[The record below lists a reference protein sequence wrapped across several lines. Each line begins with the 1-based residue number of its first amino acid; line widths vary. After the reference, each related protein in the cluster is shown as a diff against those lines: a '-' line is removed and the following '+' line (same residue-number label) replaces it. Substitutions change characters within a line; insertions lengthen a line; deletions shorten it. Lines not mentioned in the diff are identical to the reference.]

1 MIDTVIPS
9 SEVSGG
15 VPETASVIQVGM
27 LLGCSTATVKRKCL
41 SGEFKTRKVV
51 ANGGNQYEVFVTSLP
66 LHAQSAHYIA
76 NQPRLTPAELEAKRL
91 ATIAAGREKTLPWSN
106 EQHHA
111 RWDAYARTNGKLKKK
126 ALIRLELMQLDAAL
140 QESGLTAPQAE
151 KVVCE
156 KFNIS
161 PATLWRY
168 RELVRYQSRHDWLPA
183 LLPGTKGKPPA
194 ADFSPA
200 AFAWMKQEW
209 GCESK
214 PALADVYQRCQVIA
228 PENGWV
234 IPSYSTV
241 KRLFEKLDR
250 SWVLLSREGT
260 KKATALLVPAQQR
273 DYSKLKAHGLWS
285 SDGHKLDVMTRF
297 PSGHI
302 GRAILVLWY
311 DQRTRYVLGYALSQV
326 ENADVIRLAL
336 RNSMMNSNAVPVEVL
351 IDNGRGY
358 TSSLISGGT
367 PNRYRG
373 KVKEGEPLGILT
385 QMAVAI
391 HYSLPGH
398 GQSKPLERLW
408 GALASISKQRQFAG
422 AYCGNNTLNKP
433 EEFDASKAVDIALV
447 EAAIVEFIERHNNRA
462 HRGDGMDGKSPRAM
476 MEELLKTTVV
486 TQPTKE
492 QLRLCLLAAESVRLA
507 PDHSITILGNRYWS
521 EELAKLKTRGPYRVY
536 FNPES
541 AIEPVFVYDGD
552 TFLCEAPCIAKTGF
566 QDQEA
571 AKTHARAKSQRMKAD
586 KLRKKAQDD
595 MDKSRMWG
603 SDKPASPPVAQAGMA
618 LPVPKVAKPLRTVE
632 DLRQTKPAPTTPDD
646 DGELTRE
653 QYLEA
658 RDRIEKQRWG

>member
-1 MIDTVIPS
+1 MFDMPESVAPADLARYMGVDKSTITRRIA
-9 SEVSGG
+9 SGMY
-15 VPETASVIQVGM
+15 EA
-27 LLGCSTATVKRKCL
+27 K
-41 SGEFKTRKVV
+41 KVTG
-51 ANGGNQYEVFVTSLP
+51 NGGERFEILVNTLP
-66 LHAQSAHYIA
+66 EQAKLACYIA
-76 NQPRLTPAELEAKRL
+76 NQPRLTQAEIEAKRY
-91 ATIAAGREKTLPWSN
+91 AAIEAGREKTLPWTN

-111 RWDAYARTNGKLKKK
+111 RWEAYARTNGKLKKK
-126 ALIRLELMQLDAAL
+126 ALERLEIIQLDTAL

-151 KVVCE
+151 KVVGE
-156 KFNIS
+156 KFSIS
-161 PATLWRY
+161 QTTLWRY
-168 RELVRYQSRHDWLPA
+168 RTSVLNQSRHDWLPA

-194 ADFSPA
+194 ADFSSA

-214 PALADVYQRCQVIA
+214 PALADVYQRAQVIA

-250 SWVLLSREGT
+250 SWVLLSREGV

-273 DYSKLKAHGLWS
+273 DYSQIKPHGLWS

-302 GRAILVLWY
+302 GRAILMIWY
-311 DQRTRYVLGYALSQV
+311 DQRTRYVLGYAISQV

-336 RNSMMNSNAVPVEVL
+336 RNAMMNSNAVPDEVL

-358 TSSLISGGT
+358 TSGLISGGT

-373 KVKEGEPLGILT
+373 KVKEEDTLGILT
-385 QMAVAI
+385 QISSVI
-391 HYSLPGH
+391 HFSLPGK
-398 GQSKPLERLW
+398 GQSKPIERFW
-408 GALASISKQRQFAG
+408 GSLTSVMKQRQFAG
-422 AYCGNNTLNKP
+422 AYCGNNPTMKP

-447 EAAIVEFIERHNNRA
+447 EAAVVEFIERYNNRA
-462 HRGDGMDGKSPRAM
+462 HRGDGMNGKSPRAM

-507 PDHSITILGNRYWS
+507 PDNSIKILGNRYWS
-521 EELAKLKTRGPYRVY
+521 DELAKLKTRGPYTVR

-541 AIEPVFVYDGD
+541 AIEPVSVYDGD
-552 TFLCEAPCIAKTGF
+552 NFLCDVPCVAKTGF

-595 MDKSRMWG
+595 MDKSLMWG
-603 SDKPASPPVAQAGMA
+603 SDKPTSPPVMQTGMA

-646 DGELTRE
+646 DGGFTLE